1 MQATSSW
8 VKKQNQNMKE
18 REILL
23 EKKLNEEKSRI
34 SQNNIKGLKS
44 YMNN

>member
-8 VKKQNQNMKE
+8 AKKKNQNMKE

-34 SQNNIKGLKS
+34 S
-44 YMNN
+44 